1 MKNSLFIL
9 FILFISACSS
19 SENKVQKTALNGEY
33 CLSAPPEIGIWKNQM
48 FYEGG
53 FSGLRSRVE
62 ADTHFFYVV
71 TDRGINIP
79 AHNSDLADGQ
89 MIKIFPFPDYSPR
102 IFKLFIHDGQLNVAN
117 TFVLKSF
124 SGLPPQLDSI
134 GINEIAKQD
143 IVGNVLPFDSLGV
156 DIESFD
162 FESDS
167 VIWFAEEYRPSL
179 WRYSLNTGEI
189 REELSPYM
197 SRNESSMPSIFK
209 QRRPN
214 RGFEGMCIHKNKYL
228 YAMLQSP
235 IKLEGNSYS
244 NLNRI
249 LRYDLQTK
257 TWAFYIYEMSEE
269 QGEIRAKDW
278 KIGDMEFVNDSQ
290 LLVLEHASRNK
301 QMEARVYL
309 VNLDKATI
317 ITDFSFEIER
327 FSDIVSLQKEVSEIN
342 AVHKVELLDLMN
354 LGWKSAKGKPE
365 GICLADS
372 MRIAVV
378 NDNDYGIESKNEDG
392 IFESTGVNSC
402 IEIFTL
408 QKAVNI
414 RK

>member
-9 FILFISACSS
+9 FILFISACSN
-19 SENKVQKTALNGEY
+19 SENKIQTKALNGEY

-89 MIKIFPFPDYSPR
+89 MVKIFPFPDYSPR
-102 IFKLFIHDGQLNVAN
+102 IFKLFLEKGELNVSQ
-117 TFVLKSF
+117 TFVLNPF
-124 SGLPPQLDSI
+124 TGLPSLLDSV
-134 GINEIAKQD
+134 GVNEIAKTD
-143 IVGNVLPFDSLGV
+143 LVGNVLPFDSLGV

-167 VIWFAEEYRPSL
+167 IVWLAEEYRPSL
-179 WRYSLNTGEI
+179 WRYALYAQEI
-189 REELSPYM
+189 KEVLSPYTDTTQ
-197 SRNESSMPSIFK
+197 MPSIFK

-235 IKLEGNSYS
+235 IKLKGNSYS

-290 LLVLEHASRNK
+290 LLVLEHASRNN
-301 QMEARVYL
+301 QMEAIVYL

-317 ITDFSFEIER
+317 IQDFKFEIER
-327 FSDIVSLQKEVSEIN
+327 FSDILSLQKEVSEIN
-342 AVHKVELLDLMN
+342 AVRKVEFLDLMN
-354 LGWKSAKGKPE
+354 LGWKKTKGKPE
-365 GICLADS
+365 GICIVDS
-372 MRIAVV
+372 LHIAIA
-378 NDNDYGIESKNEDG
+378 NDNDYGIDSKNEDG
-392 IFESTGVNSC
+392 IYESTGVNSC
-402 IEIFTL
+402 IELFTL
-408 QKAVNI
+408 PKSIAI
-414 RK
+414 MK

>member
-79 AHNSDLADGQ
+79 AHNSALAEGQ
-89 MIKIFPFPDYSPR
+89 MIKIFPFPNYSPR
-102 IFKLFIHDGQLNVAN
+102 VFKLFVDEGQLKLSQ
-117 TFVLKSF
+117 TFVLNPF
-124 SGLPPQLDSI
+124 TGLPPLLDSV
-134 GINEIAKQD
+134 GVNEIAKTD
-143 IVGNVLPFDSLGV
+143 IDGVVLAFDSLGV

-167 VIWFAEEYRPSL
+167 VVWLAEEYKPSL
-179 WRYSLNTGEI
+179 WRYALHTQEI
-189 REELSPYM
+189 KEVLSPYTDTTQ
-197 SRNESSMPSIFK
+197 MPSIFK
-209 QRRPN
+209 NRRPN

-235 IKLEGNSYS
+235 IKLEGSSYS

-249 LRYDLQTK
+249 LRYDLQAK
-257 TWAFYIYEMSEE
+257 NWAFYMYEMSEA

-317 ITDFSFEIER
+317 ITDFKLEIER
-327 FSDIVSLQKEVSEIN
+327 FSDILSLQKEVSEIN
-342 AVHKVELLDLMN
+342 AVRKVELLDLMN
-354 LGWKSAKGKPE
+354 LGWKNTKGKPE
-365 GICLADS
+365 GICIVDS
-372 MRIAVV
+372 LHIAIA
-378 NDNDYGIESKNEDG
+378 NDNDYGIDSKNEDG

-408 QKAVNI
+408 PKSI
-414 RK
+414 YFKK